1 MGTGRGALELLE
13 VQAPGK
19 RRMPA
24 ADWARGGVTG
34 TVLA

>member
-1 MGTGRGALELLE
+1 VRLGD

-24 ADWARGGVTG
+24 ADWARGLRADADNRPVFG
-34 TVLA
+34 